1 MDDLLKDFII
11 ECNEFI
17 TAVDQDMVA
26 IEKRPDDKEGLNR
39 IFRAVHSIKGACG
52 VFGLHRLE
60 AVAHAG
66 EDVLSR
72 MRDGS
77 LVIAPVTVGSVLRA
91 IDVIK
96 EILAG
101 IEATQKEPQGD
112 DSTMLAQ
119 LRELVAIADMG
130 RAATPAAAPATAI
143 EATPA
148 APAAPGRQGPALVD
162 QSLRVTVEILDRLM
176 NQVGELVLTR
186 NQLSQLAL
194 GDEGSRYGASI
205 QSLGRITSELQ
216 EAVMKTRM
224 QPIGNSW
231 AKLPRLV
238 RDAATATGK
247 NVELAMV
254 GSETEIDRQILQEL
268 QDPLTH
274 CVRNAIDHGIEKP
287 QARVAAG
294 KPEQG
299 RLQLSARQ
307 EGGQIIVEV
316 RDDGAGVNFD
326 AVRSKAIERG
336 LLLEADAQ
344 RLGEAELIE
353 LLFAPGFST
362 AAKVTELSGRGVGM
376 DVVRSNVQ
384 KLGGSVEL
392 TSQRGRGSTLR
403 IRIPL
408 TLAIVPALVVGFSG
422 QAFAIPQVA
431 VTELVRVSDQNAH
444 LVEDVHGARVLRL
457 RGDLLPLVELGE
469 VLGLSAE
476 RKSAADGFFVVV
488 TQVGESQ
495 IGLIVHSVFDTQEI
509 VVKPVG
515 RLVRGVGAY
524 VGTTILGD
532 GRVIMILDA
541 AGIAQ
546 RSGALAQLDAS
557 MRKRREAEA
566 GQVVSRSGAKLTQL
580 LLFRAGSGAPKAIPL
595 AHVARLEEFSPGK
608 IEQADGRALVQYRG
622 TLLPLVRAGNESGD
636 GACQVIVS
644 SDGERSMGLWVGK
657 ILDIVET
664 ELRLESGARGAG
676 ILGVAVVDGKAT
688 EVVDT
693 RHYLDLA
700 FGEGLMPGEAV
711 PDSRRVA

>member
-112 DSTMLAQ
+112 DSAMLAQ
-119 LRELVAIADMG
+119 LRELVAIADGG
-130 RAATPAAAPATAI
+130 RAPAAAAAASVNVPAET
-143 EATPA
+143 
-148 APAAPGRQGPALVD
+148 APAAAGKHGPALAD

-238 RDAATATGK
+238 RDAAAATGK
-247 NVELAMV
+247 NVELTMV
-254 GSETEIDRQILQEL
+254 GSDTEIDRQILQEL

-287 QARVAAG
+287 DARASAG

-316 RDDGAGVNFD
+316 RDDGAGVNFE
-326 AVRSKAIERG
+326 AVRSKAVERG
-336 LLLEADAQ
+336 LVSDSDAQ
-344 RLGEAELIE
+344 RLGEPELID

-431 VTELVRVSDQNAH
+431 VTELVRVSEQNAH

-476 RKSAADGFFVVV
+476 RKSAGEGFFVVV

-515 RLVRGVGAY
+515 KLVRGVGAY

-566 GQVVSRSGAKLTQL
+566 AQSVHRSSTKLTQL
-580 LLFRAGSGAPKAIPL
+580 LLFRAGNGAPKAIPL
-595 AHVARLEEFSPGK
+595 AHVARLEEFASSK

-622 TLLPLVRAGNESGD
+622 SLLPLVRAGEEIAD

-676 ILGVAVVDGKAT
+676 ILGGAVVDGRAT

-700 FGEGLMPGEAV
+700 FGEGALPGEATREL
-711 PDSRRVA
+711 RRVA